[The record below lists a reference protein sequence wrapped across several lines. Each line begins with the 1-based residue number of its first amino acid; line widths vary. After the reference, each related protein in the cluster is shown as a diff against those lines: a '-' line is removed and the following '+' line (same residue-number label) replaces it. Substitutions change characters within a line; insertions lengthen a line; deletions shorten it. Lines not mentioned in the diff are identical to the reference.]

1 MIITRSPLRI
11 SVGGGGTDL
20 PSYYEK
26 NGGTVFSSLAIN
38 KHIYISLNKRFLDT
52 ILIRYLENEEVS
64 DVKEIKHDIIR
75 ETLKR
80 LSNDFTGI
88 EITSTSDVPGGTGL
102 GSSGAFGVALQM
114 ALRQYANINIDK
126 FILAS
131 ESTIVEKDIL
141 LRPIGLQDQYI
152 SSFGGLTEFT
162 VLENGNVSAS
172 RNINTTKTLEIIK
185 DNLFLYFTD
194 YSRDAST
201 ILADQSKEMSDS
213 KRSGEFG
220 SIIEMGKFMYQSLVN
235 ADLDSYA
242 DCMHDYWM
250 LKRERQKNHTLSA
263 INEVYDHLY
272 TKKLISGGKLV
283 GAGGTGFLLLASK
296 TPSKLHSEME
306 KFGLKQLEFDIDNDG
321 AKVVQC

>member
-20 PSYYEK
+20 PSYYE

-194 YSRDAST
+194 Y
-201 ILADQSKEMSDS
+201 QEMLNYTLQISQ
-213 KRSGEFG
+213 KRC
-220 SIIEMGKFMYQSLVN
+220 LT
-235 ADLDSYA
+235 
-242 DCMHDYWM
+242 
-250 LKRERQKNHTLSA
+250 LKGQAN
-263 INEVYDHLY
+263 
-272 TKKLISGGKLV
+272 
-283 GAGGTGFLLLASK
+283 
-296 TPSKLHSEME
+296 SE
-306 KFGLKQLEFDIDNDG
+306 
-321 AKVVQC
+321 A

>member
-20 PSYYEK
+20 PSYYEE

-52 ILIRYLENEEVS
+52 ILIRYLENEEVA
-64 DVKEIKHDIIR
+64 DIKEIKHDIIR

-80 LSNDFTGI
+80 LSKDYTGI

-114 ALRQYANINIDK
+114 ALRHYVNLNIDK

-162 VLENGNVSAS
+162 VLKDGNVSAS
-172 RNINTTKTLEIIK
+172 KNINTIKTLEIIK
-185 DNLFLYFTD
+185 ENLFLYFTD
-194 YSRDAST
+194 YSRDASI

-213 KRSGEFG
+213 KRSSEF
-220 SIIEMGKFMYQSLVN
+220 SNIIEMGKFMYKSLVN
-235 ADLDSYA
+235 GDLDSYA
-242 DCMHDYWM
+242 GCMHDYWM

-272 TKKLISGGKLV
+272 AKKIISGGKLV

>member
-64 DVKEIKHDIIR
+64 DLKEIKHDIIR
-75 ETLKR
+75 ESLKR
-80 LSNDFTGI
+80 LKRDFTGL
-88 EITSTSDVPGGTGL
+88 EITSISDIPGGTGL
-102 GSSGAFGVALQM
+102 GSSGTFGVALQL
-114 ALRQYANINIDK
+114 ALREYYNLNSDK

-152 SSFGGLTEFT
+152 ASFGGLTEFN
-162 VLENGNVSAS
+162 VLEDGNISAS
-172 RNINTTKTLEIIK
+172 QNINSKETLEIIK

-201 ILADQSKEMSDS
+201 ILADQSKEMSNS
-213 KRSGEFG
+213 KRSSEF
-220 SIIEMGKFMYQSLVN
+220 SNIIEMGKFMYKSLVD
-235 ADLDSYA
+235 ADLDGYA
-242 DCMHDYWM
+242 NCMHDYWM
-250 LKRERQKNHTLSA
+250 LKRERQKTHTLSG

-272 TKKLISGGKLV
+272 AKKLISGGKLV

-296 TPSKLHSEME
+296 TPAKLHSEMK
-306 KFGLKQLEFDIDNDG
+306 KFGLKQLEFDIDNEG
-321 AKVVQC
+321 ARVVQC

>member
-20 PSYYEK
+20 PSYYEE

-64 DVKEIKHDIIR
+64 YIKEIKHDIIR

-80 LSNDFTGI
+80 LSKDFTGI

-102 GSSGAFGVALQM
+102 GSSGTFGVALQM
-114 ALRQYANINIDK
+114 ALRQYANLNNDK

-162 VLENGNVSAS
+162 VSKDGNISAS
-172 RNINTTKTLEIIK
+172 KNVNTIKTLEIIK
-185 DNLFLYFTD
+185 ENLFLYFTD

-213 KRSGEFG
+213 TRSDEFG
-220 SIIEMGKFMYQSLVN
+220 NIIEMGKFMYKSLVN
-235 ADLDSYA
+235 GDLDSYA
-242 DCMHDYWM
+242 GCMHDYWM
-250 LKRERQKNHTLSA
+250 LKRERQKNHTLSS
-263 INEVYDHLY
+263 INEIYDHLY
-272 TKKLISGGKLV
+272 AKKLISGGKLV

-296 TPSKLHSEME
+296 VPSKLHSEMK
-306 KFGLKQLEFDIDNDG
+306 KFGLKQLEFDIDDDG